1 MDEIE
6 CLVRAAMAGALEQAP
21 AGLLAR
27 VYRQL
32 RRHRRRALAGYLAGA
47 AALVVAIP
55 LAGHELGGREP
66 PSGPAPGSSSTPGPA
81 NASLPASVA
90 APGTLLLTCNDANW
104 GQLQP
109 NWRAASLHAGPL
121 WFVGGRHDGY
131 VHTRSFRPTGHSS
144 QTHRNG
150 SGDVMIVE
158 VADGS
163 TVTMKPEREAQA
175 YFRFFDGFNGP
186 RPNDLPAGDT
196 GFTFS
201 ACPRG
206 HAGPNGPVT
215 DFYLGFSIK
224 AGRAAP
230 VDISTR
236 ASVPPIRVFFTGG
249 RP

>member
-1 MDEIE
+1 MDELE
-6 CLVRAAMAGALEQAP
+6 RRVRAAMVGATEQAP
-21 AGLLAR
+21 PGVLDR
-27 VYRQL
+27 VYRRH
-32 RRHRRRALAGYLAGA
+32 RRHRRRALAGYLAVA
-47 AALVVAIP
+47 AAVVFAIP
-55 LAGHELGGREP
+55 LAGHEMSGRESP
-66 PSGPAPGSSSTPGPA
+66 RGPAPGVSSTPGRA
-81 NASLPASVA
+81 NASRAAPAA

-104 GQLQP
+104 GQLP
-109 NWRAASLHAGPL
+109 SNWRVASLHAGPL
-121 WFVGGRHDGY
+121 WFVFGRHDGW
-131 VHTRSFRPTGHSS
+131 VHDGSFRLTGHSS
-144 QTHRNG
+144 QLYG
-150 SGDVMIVE
+150 SITGGVMIVE

-163 TVTMKPEREAQA
+163 TVTMRPEREALA
-175 YFRFFDGFNGP
+175 YVRFFDGFNGP
-186 RPNDLPAGDT
+186 NPNDLPAGDT

-236 ASVPPIRVFFTGG
+236 ASVLPIRVIFTG